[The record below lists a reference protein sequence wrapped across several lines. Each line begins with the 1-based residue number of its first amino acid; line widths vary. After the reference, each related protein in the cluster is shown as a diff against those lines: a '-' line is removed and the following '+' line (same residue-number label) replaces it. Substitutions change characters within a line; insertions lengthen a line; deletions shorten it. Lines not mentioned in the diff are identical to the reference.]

1 MNTLV
6 RNPTS
11 ISRRFNGYE
20 PLDQRPFED
29 TSDQDYQWRRNFSRR
44 RKDPNYSMVKSFS
57 YRRTRAKQRQIF
69 LKSYTLS
76 SENLGQSNSR
86 SSKLKK
92 AVITMKAMAV
102 SVVAFMSMDSL
113 RSCNSRAAI
122 DASSPTMDNVQASND
137 PPPYHPKYVM
147 LNNEQT
153 TGNLRPPP
161 QRRNPPRYNSQH
173 PSLQSSSSGNG
184 CLKCICCCYC
194 CLFSLIVIL
203 TIVALNTEVTAF
215 VKADNPNSHI
225 GFKYGKDSSVIVNY
239 KGTTLCSGKL
249 PAFSQPNDNITTFSV
264 GLRGQTEVGSALQ
277 ESLMADKK
285 AGKIPLLVTIK
296 APVVVVLGS
305 FPLREVVASI
315 HCSLVV
321 DNLAPDKPINIL
333 SSKYDYDV
341 SF

>member
-29 TSDQDYQWRRNFSRR
+29 TSDHDYQWRRNFSKR

-137 PPPYHPKYVM
+137 PRPYHPKYVM

-184 CLKCICCCYC
+184 CLK
-194 CLFSLIVIL
+194 S
-203 TIVALNTEVTAF
+203 
-215 VKADNPNSHI
+215 DNPNSHI

-305 FPLREVVASI
+305 FPLREVLASI

-321 DNLAPDKPINIL
+321 DSLAPDKPINIL

>member
-1 MNTLV
+1 MDY
-6 RNPTS
+6 
-11 ISRRFNGYE
+11 GY
-20 PLDQRPFED
+20 
-29 TSDQDYQWRRNFSRR
+29 N
-44 RKDPNYSMVKSFS
+44 K
-57 YRRTRAKQRQIF
+57 
-69 LKSYTLS
+69 
-76 SENLGQSNSR
+76 
-86 SSKLKK
+86 
-92 AVITMKAMAV
+92 
-102 SVVAFMSMDSL
+102 
-113 RSCNSRAAI
+113 
-122 DASSPTMDNVQASND
+122 DNVQASND

-203 TIVALNTEVTAF
+203 TIVAYILYASFKPEVPIYNIENFQVNSFKILLDFSLNTEVTAF

-321 DNLAPDKPINIL
+321 DSLAPDKPINIL